1 MQVSVL
7 GFVRASVRNSVSF
20 TLLFITDRGMAKVQI
35 VFAMTI
41 DGYFPDDDRLME
53 WIREDRNG
61 FLLWKQHGTFS
72 IAPDYPMV
80 DLICFKD
87 TTSSDSIFQ
96 AIISEREDTEILRRL
111 SVYHLPDEIVI
122 YMLPVISGHGIR
134 ISDFLDSCSW
144 NLHSSKVSVTVF
156 AVLYIAKHCNS
167 FSQLQCFCNVTPN
180 MSF

>member
-20 TLLFITDRGMAKVQI
+20 TLLFITGRGMAKVQI

-61 FLLWKQHGTFS
+61 FLLWEQHGTFS

-96 AIISEREDTEILRRL
+96 AIISQREDTEILRRL

-144 NLHSSKVSVTVF
+144 NLHSSK
-156 AVLYIAKHCNS
+156 S
-167 FSQLQCFCNVTPN
+167 FRNGICRLIYRKTLQ
-180 MSF
+180 

>member
-1 MQVSVL
+1 
-7 GFVRASVRNSVSF
+7 
-20 TLLFITDRGMAKVQI
+20 MAKVQI

-61 FLLWKQHGTFS
+61 FLLWKQHSTFS

-144 NLHSSKVSVTVF
+144 NLHSSKSFRNGICRLIIGPCFGLYHNETCCATRCKKWNYYTKNRIHYDTDRQGDIPDDAPSDNGTV
-156 AVLYIAKHCNS
+156 
-167 FSQLQCFCNVTPN
+167 
-180 MSF
+180 

>member
-1 MQVSVL
+1 
-7 GFVRASVRNSVSF
+7 
-20 TLLFITDRGMAKVQI
+20 MAKVQI

-53 WIREDRNG
+53 WIREDR
-61 FLLWKQHGTFS
+61 K
-72 IAPDYPMV
+72 MV

-144 NLHSSKVSVTVF
+144 NLHSSK
-156 AVLYIAKHCNS
+156 S
-167 FSQLQCFCNVTPN
+167 FRNGICRLIYRKTLQ
-180 MSF
+180 

>member
-87 TTSSDSIFQ
+87 TTSSDSIFRQ
-96 AIISEREDTEILRRL
+96 
-111 SVYHLPDEIVI
+111 
-122 YMLPVISGHGIR
+122 
-134 ISDFLDSCSW
+134 
-144 NLHSSKVSVTVF
+144 
-156 AVLYIAKHCNS
+156 
-167 FSQLQCFCNVTPN
+167 
-180 MSF
+180 

>member
-96 AIISEREDTEILRRL
+96 AIISERCL
-111 SVYHLPDEIVI
+111 
-122 YMLPVISGHGIR
+122 
-134 ISDFLDSCSW
+134 
-144 NLHSSKVSVTVF
+144 
-156 AVLYIAKHCNS
+156 
-167 FSQLQCFCNVTPN
+167 
-180 MSF
+180 